1 MRYSLLLTVDLL
13 DKLVGGEVPSETE
26 LVRGMIALALHS
38 QAGGDE
44 MELLTT
50 IQDLEMLALGQSAG
64 LDEQARHCAATLAA
78 ILRRTVG
85 VH

>member
-13 DKLVGGEVPSETE
+13 DKLARGEVPSQPE
-26 LVRGMIALALHS
+26 LVRGTIALALHS

-44 MELLTT
+44 MDLLTT
-50 IQDLEMLALGQSAG
+50 IQDLEMLALGQIAG
-64 LDEQARHCAATLAA
+64 LDEQARRRAATLAA
-78 ILRRTVG
+78 ILRPAVG

>member
-13 DKLVGGEVPSETE
+13 DKLARGEVRSQPE
-26 LVRGMIALALHS
+26 LVRRTIALALHS

-44 MELLTT
+44 IDLLTT
-50 IQDLEMLALGQSAG
+50 IQDLEMLALGQNAG
-64 LDEQARHCAATLAA
+64 LDEQARHRATTLAA
-78 ILRRTVG
+78 ILHRAVG

>member
-13 DKLVGGEVPSETE
+13 DNLARGEVPSQTE
-26 LVRGMIALALHS
+26 LVRGTIALALHS

-44 MELLTT
+44 MDLMT

-64 LDEQARHCAATLAA
+64 LDEQARHRASTLAA
-78 ILRRTVG
+78 ILRRTVE

>member
-13 DKLVGGEVPSETE
+13 DKLARGEVPSQPE
-26 LVRGMIALALHS
+26 LVRGTIALALHS

-44 MELLTT
+44 MDLSTT
-50 IQDLEMLALGQSAG
+50 IQDLEMLALGQIAG
-64 LDEQARHCAATLAA
+64 LDEQARHRASTLAA
-78 ILRRTVG
+78 ILRRAVG